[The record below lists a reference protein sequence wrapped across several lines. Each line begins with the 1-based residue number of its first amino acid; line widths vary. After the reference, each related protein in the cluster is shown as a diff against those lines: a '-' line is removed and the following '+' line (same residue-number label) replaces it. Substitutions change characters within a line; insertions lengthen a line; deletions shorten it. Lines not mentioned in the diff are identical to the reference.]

1 VQEKQEHQRTL
12 PGGAYRMDQQAFPKN
27 NFAAIPEEY
36 LEIPESKIVLDDRE
50 FGKY

>member
-1 VQEKQEHQRTL
+1 
-12 PGGAYRMDQQAFPKN
+12 MQQTSPEN
-27 NFAAIPEEY
+27 NFAAIPQEY